1 MESILTNSLR
11 RADRFWL
18 LDGAMGTQLQN
29 KLRQRGQD
37 PFGLQP
43 ELLNLT
49 HPEIVT
55 EVHREY
61 LLAGANILYTNTFGA
76 SRKKLQTSG
85 HTPAELISAAVQNAR
100 QAIDSVC
107 AAQADRPLIALD
119 IGPLGELME
128 PSGTLSFAEAYELFC
143 EQVRAGITAGVDL
156 VVLETMTDLY
166 EVKAG
171 ILAVRESCEALG
183 KPLPLMVS
191 MTFEATGRTFT
202 GCCVPSMAAVIEGLG
217 ADLIG
222 FNCSL
227 GPREILPLAK
237 ELRQYTSLPIF
248 IKPNAGLPDP
258 LTGEYAVTPEQFAAQ
273 MADYLPLGIRVFG
286 GCCGTD
292 PQFIAAMKAM
302 LQNHLPGEYPQ
313 TTPQRIAA
321 VCTPT
326 RFVPIDRVRVIGERI
341 NPTGKKRL
349 KQAILERDFDY
360 ILSQGLSQVE
370 AGADILDV
378 NMGMPDID
386 EAALLPEVVQRL
398 QSVLDTPLQID
409 SSNPKAVE
417 NALRLYNGKAIVNS
431 VNGEERSMQTILPL
445 VKKYGAAVVAL
456 TMDEKGIPL
465 TAQERFAVAERIVSR
480 ADAYGIPR
488 EDIFVDCLTLTA
500 SVQQKEVV
508 ETLKAMRM
516 VKEKLGCRTVL
527 GVSNISFG
535 LPNRELLNHSFLLMA
550 LEAGLDLPIINPNVP
565 SMLDAIRAYEVLYAK
580 DEHAARYIEN
590 FSRPEEIARI
600 SAKPTAAPSPG
611 VRTAVSADAADDSD
625 EIAAAI
631 HKGLG
636 EPVRQAVKALLQTQE
651 PEQIINERLI
661 PALDAVGNDFE
672 KGKLFLPQMIQSA
685 QAAQAGFEEIKN
697 FLAAHPK
704 AQGESFTLEQRG
716 IVLATVHG
724 DVHDIGKNIVKV
736 ILENYGFPVL
746 DLGRDVPAE
755 KVVEA
760 VKAHHIRLVGLSALM
775 TTTLKSMEETI
786 AALRRENLPCKVMV
800 GGAVLTEEYAKKIGA
815 DFYARDAK
823 ASADIAKAVLI
834 GG

>member
-1 MESILTNSLR
+1 MESILIDSLR
-11 RADRFWL
+11 RGDRFWL

-76 SRKKLQTSG
+76 SRKKLQASG
-85 HTPAELISAAVQNAR
+85 YTPAEVISAAVQNAR
-100 QAIDSVC
+100 RAMESVC
-107 AAQADRPLIALD
+107 TEGDASRPLIALD

-128 PSGTLSFAEAYELFC
+128 PSGTLSFPEAYELFC
-143 EQVRAGITAGVDL
+143 EQVRAGIAAGVDL

-227 GPREILPLAK
+227 GPQEILPLAK

-258 LTGEYAVTPEQFAAQ
+258 LTREYAVTPEQFAAQ
-273 MADYLPLGIRVFG
+273 MAGYLPLGIRVFG

-302 LQNHLPGEYPQ
+302 LQAHLPGEYPQ
-313 TTPQRIAA
+313 TAPQRIAA

-360 ILSQGLSQVE
+360 ILAQGLSQVE

-480 ADAYGIPR
+480 AADYGIPR

-590 FSRPEEIARI
+590 FSCPEEIARI
-600 SAKPTAAPSPG
+600 SAKPAATTP
-611 VRTAVSADAADDSD
+611 AAGTSSQPQAKELD

-651 PEQIINERLI
+651 PEQIINDRLI
-661 PALDAVGNDFE
+661 PALDVVGDDFE

-704 AQGESFTLEQRG
+704 AQGQSFTLEQRG

-823 ASADIAKAVLI
+823 ASADIAKVVLI
-834 GG
+834 EG

>member
-1 MESILTNSLR
+1 MESILIDSLR
-11 RADRFWL
+11 RGDRFWL

-76 SRKKLQTSG
+76 SRKKLQASG
-85 HTPAELISAAVQNAR
+85 YTPAEVISAAVQNAR
-100 QAIDSVC
+100 RAIESDCTEGDAS
-107 AAQADRPLIALD
+107 RPLIALD

-143 EQVRAGITAGVDL
+143 EQVRAGLAAGVDL

-202 GCCVPSMAAVIEGLG
+202 GCCVPSMTAVIEGLG

-227 GPREILPLAK
+227 GPQEILPLAK
-237 ELRQYTSLPIF
+237 ELRQHTSLPIF

-273 MADYLPLGIRVFG
+273 MAAYLPLGIRVFG
-286 GCCGTD
+286 GCCGTN

-302 LQNHLPGEYPQ
+302 LQAHLPGEYPQ
-313 TTPQRIAA
+313 TAPQRIAA

-360 ILSQGLSQVE
+360 ILAQGLSQVE

-480 ADAYGIPR
+480 AADYGIPR

-590 FSRPEEIARI
+590 FSRPEEVARI
-600 SAKPTAAPSPG
+600 SAKPAATTP
-611 VRTAVSADAADDSD
+611 AAGTSSQPQAKELD

-651 PEQIINERLI
+651 PEQIINDRLI
-661 PALDAVGNDFE
+661 PALDVVGDDFE

-823 ASADIAKAVLI
+823 ASADIAKVVLI
-834 GG
+834 EG

>member
-1 MESILTNSLR
+1 MESILIDSLR
-11 RADRFWL
+11 RGDRFWL

-76 SRKKLQTSG
+76 SRKKLQASG
-85 HTPAELISAAVQNAR
+85 YTPAEVISAAVQNAR
-100 QAIDSVC
+100 RAIESVC
-107 AAQADRPLIALD
+107 TEGDASRPLIALD

-143 EQVRAGITAGVDL
+143 EQVRAGLAAGVDL

-191 MTFEATGRTFT
+191 MTFESTGRTFT

-227 GPREILPLAK
+227 GPQEILPLAK

-273 MADYLPLGIRVFG
+273 MAAYLPLGIWVFG

-302 LQNHLPGEYPQ
+302 LQAHLPREYPQ
-313 TTPQRIAA
+313 TAPQCTPA

-360 ILSQGLSQVE
+360 ILAQGLSQVE

-465 TAQERFAVAERIVSR
+465 TAQERFAVTERIVSR
-480 ADAYGIPR
+480 AADYGIPR

-600 SAKPTAAPSPG
+600 SAKPAATTP
-611 VRTAVSADAADDSD
+611 AAGTSSQPQAKELD

-651 PEQIINERLI
+651 PEQIINDRLI
-661 PALDAVGNDFE
+661 PALDAVGDDFE

-704 AQGESFTLEQRG
+704 AQGQSFTLEQRG

-823 ASADIAKAVLI
+823 ASADIAKVVLI
-834 GG
+834 EG

>member
-227 GPREILPLAK
+227 GPQEILPLAK
-237 ELRQYTSLPIF
+237 ELQQYTSLPIF

-273 MADYLPLGIRVFG
+273 MADYLPL
-286 GCCGTD
+286 
-292 PQFIAAMKAM
+292 
-302 LQNHLPGEYPQ
+302 
-313 TTPQRIAA
+313 
-321 VCTPT
+321 
-326 RFVPIDRVRVIGERI
+326 
-341 NPTGKKRL
+341 
-349 KQAILERDFDY
+349 
-360 ILSQGLSQVE
+360 
-370 AGADILDV
+370 
-378 NMGMPDID
+378 
-386 EAALLPEVVQRL
+386 
-398 QSVLDTPLQID
+398 
-409 SSNPKAVE
+409 
-417 NALRLYNGKAIVNS
+417 
-431 VNGEERSMQTILPL
+431 

-465 TAQERFAVAERIVSR
+465 TAQGRFAVAERIVNH
-480 ADAYGIPR
+480 AAAYGIPR

-611 VRTAVSADAADDSD
+611 VRAAVSADAAESSD

-661 PALDAVGNDFE
+661 PALDAVGDDFE

-815 DFYARDAK
+815 DFYAKDAK